1 MNDTPTPR
9 TDLEAKL
16 RIELP
21 NDTKNTSDKAV
32 DLPRLV
38 LRFEV
43 LNRTGEHDWEEASGP
58 YATYEE
64 AEKAR
69 LNWFRKDDIPSMR
82 VVEFYPPNAKHTHPP
97 TQDHE

>member
-1 MNDTPTPR
+1 MNQEPNS
-9 TDLEAKL
+9 EAAETVQ
-16 RIELP
+16 ITNVP
-21 NDTKNTSDKAV
+21 AV
-32 DLPRLV
+32 DLPRIV
-38 LRFEV
+38 RRFEV

-82 VVEFYPPNAKHTHPP
+82 VVEFHSPNAKLT
-97 TQDHE
+97 DRHE